1 MCLEQHGT
9 APALLSCQ
17 KLTAHELFQQRGR
30 LGLGSRAHRCC
41 HHGLLQDPA
50 RPPAQSAVGE
60 PQSAVRSAA
69 LACLA
74 RVLERV
80 RALPPSDAKLISE
93 CARTPRARIDHLL
106 CINASASITPL

>member
-1 MCLEQHGT
+1 M
-9 APALLSCQ
+9 
-17 KLTAHELFQQRGR
+17 
-30 LGLGSRAHRCC
+30 
-41 HHGLLQDPA
+41 
-50 RPPAQSAVGE
+50 
-60 PQSAVRSAA
+60 RSAA

-93 CARTPRARIDHLL
+93 CARPPRARIDHLL